1 MEIQI
6 KITYLLVQEKWKII
20 VNNINVSKYT
30 LFDYV

>member
-6 KITYLLVQEKWKII
+6 KITYLLVQEKWNII
-20 VNNINVSKYT
+20 VNNVNVSKYT